1 MSIRYKLLI
10 LLLFI
15 SLVPLLSLGAVV
27 RRDLTRMGED
37 LAVRSENVLIHK
49 ASTGLTRIV
58 KDHARVLGRERL
70 LLESTTL
77 FLASKI
83 EGVLYGHSHLPRQTA
98 FSPSEEQIGSLAGEY
113 YTLRMG
119 RLQSLAVDFR
129 KLSVSPAGR
138 ESDLPDKLMPLLGQV
153 KFDLPQLALWV
164 EIRFPG
170 GTEMVYPGVNAA
182 ARMHMG
188 MNGSMGSMSGADT
201 ALSRSLKWSRPQ
213 IDARTG
219 RSAFRVSAPVRDIR
233 GGVEAEV
240 SIVIPVD
247 ALLSGEHQA
256 SMFSANT
263 KSFLVAAGS
272 SDGKDGRIRV
282 IAREQSGRS
291 MGRHWELPSDSW
303 LDSPD
308 REQYARAVDALRGGT
323 PMTVGMPYEGRE
335 ALWAFAPV
343 NPDGTALMLI
353 VPRSDVIAEAVTAKE
368 YVLAQ
373 VDRHNAKMGF
383 FALVVIVFVLTLA
396 MLLSRLFTRNIAAL
410 AGAVRSVAKGDF
422 SARADVGGTDEIG
435 QLGQAFNG
443 MVPELRERVALK
455 SALEVAQQVQQ
466 SLLPEA
472 APDFAGADI
481 AAASEYCDETGGD
494 YYDFI
499 PCGNNGEDGGE
510 SLVIAV
516 GDVSGHG
523 IPAALM
529 MSSARAYL
537 HCQNR
542 RGQSLDQVAETV
554 NGLLHADMDMSG
566 RFMTLFLLEL
576 THGGPLRWVRAGHD
590 PALLYDPARDNFREL
605 DGQGLPLGVVEVAG
619 LELCE
624 EPAPPSGAVIAVG
637 TDGIWE
643 RRSPDGEMFGKERM
657 RDVIRAHAD
666 EPAREIIRALL
677 KELEEFGG
685 RTEQED
691 DITIV
696 IIKTA

>member
-1 MSIRYKLLI
+1 
-10 LLLFI
+10 
-15 SLVPLLSLGAVV
+15 
-27 RRDLTRMGED
+27 
-37 LAVRSENVLIHK
+37 
-49 ASTGLTRIV
+49 
-58 KDHARVLGRERL
+58 
-70 LLESTTL
+70 
-77 FLASKI
+77 
-83 EGVLYGHSHLPRQTA
+83 
-98 FSPSEEQIGSLAGEY
+98 
-113 YTLRMG
+113 
-119 RLQSLAVDFR
+119 
-129 KLSVSPAGR
+129 
-138 ESDLPDKLMPLLGQV
+138 
-153 KFDLPQLALWV
+153 
-164 EIRFPG
+164 
-170 GTEMVYPGVNAA
+170 
-182 ARMHMG
+182 
-188 MNGSMGSMSGADT
+188 
-201 ALSRSLKWSRPQ
+201 
-213 IDARTG
+213 
-219 RSAFRVSAPVRDIR
+219 
-233 GGVEAEV
+233 
-240 SIVIPVD
+240 
-247 ALLSGEHQA
+247 
-256 SMFSANT
+256 
-263 KSFLVAAGS
+263 
-272 SDGKDGRIRV
+272 
-282 IAREQSGRS
+282 
-291 MGRHWELPSDSW
+291 
-303 LDSPD
+303 
-308 REQYARAVDALRGGT
+308 
-323 PMTVGMPYEGRE
+323 
-335 ALWAFAPV
+335 
-343 NPDGTALMLI
+343 
-353 VPRSDVIAEAVTAKE
+353 VTAKE

-443 MVPELRERVALK
+443 MVPELQERVALK
-455 SALEVAQQVQQ
+455 NALEVAQQVQQ
-466 SLLPEA
+466 SLLPGA

-499 PCGNNGEDGGE
+499 PYGNNGEDGGE

-590 PALLYDPARDNFREL
+590 PALLYDPARDSFREL

-624 EPAPPSGAVIAVG
+624 EPSPPSGAVIAVG

-643 RRSPDGEMFGKERM
+643 RRSPDGKMFGKERM

-696 IIKTA
+696 IVKTA